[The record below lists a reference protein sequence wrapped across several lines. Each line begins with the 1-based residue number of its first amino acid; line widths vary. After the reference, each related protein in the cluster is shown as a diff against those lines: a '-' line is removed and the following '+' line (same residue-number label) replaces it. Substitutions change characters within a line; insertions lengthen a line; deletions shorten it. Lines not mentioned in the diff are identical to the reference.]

1 MSNLS
6 AIPHHADRFAS
17 EDAFQD
23 GARVACKIGSA
34 DDPHFYTSHPRDAQR
49 YVHIHTICIF
59 GKEESADCFWGPGD
73 GGVMIGS
80 HAAIEARPISD
91 KFPSRFKLKA
101 VRTRVSSTSLMPS
114 EIVLQP
120 GPNAAGLAEKRERL
134 AAVRAALAE
143 READIAQIRSQL
155 KAFEVR
161 YLQRV
166 GVLYAELDEIAA
178 RITEREVDLYDSDSA
193 RRRAQQAR
201 ERAQETHQAAFGAEQ
216 EPEEFDPSPSLK
228 TLFREVARRIHPDF
242 ASDEAEQKHFTLLMT
257 RANHAYSCGDAET
270 LQRLLDDQLEVN
282 AAMSDKGAD
291 ASVSDESDGLALLRL
306 VRQIQHAERDIAALD
321 GEHQTLLG
329 SEIGQLYT
337 GAEAASHEDRDLLAE
352 LAAGLRE
359 RIADA
364 QYRLEF
370 VERQVGAL
378 GR

>member
-1 MSNLS
+1 
-6 AIPHHADRFAS
+6 
-17 EDAFQD
+17 
-23 GARVACKIGSA
+23 
-34 DDPHFYTSHPRDAQR
+34 
-49 YVHIHTICIF
+49 
-59 GKEESADCFWGPGD
+59 
-73 GGVMIGS
+73 
-80 HAAIEARPISD
+80 
-91 KFPSRFKLKA
+91 
-101 VRTRVSSTSLMPS
+101 MPA
-114 EIVLQP
+114 EIILQP
-120 GPNAAGLAEKRERL
+120 SPNAAGLAEKRERL

-143 READIAQIRSQL
+143 READIAQTRSQL

-193 RRRAQQAR
+193 RRRAQEAR
-201 ERAQETHQAAFGAEQ
+201 QRAQETHEAAFGADQ

-228 TLFREVARRIHPDF
+228 TLFREVAKRIHPDL

-257 RANHAYSCGDAET
+257 RANQAYNCGDAEA
-270 LQRLLDDQLEVN
+270 LQRLLDDQLEVS
-282 AAMSDKGAD
+282 AEGSAEG
-291 ASVSDESDGLALLRL
+291 DGVTLLRL
-306 VRQIQHAERDIAALD
+306 ARQIQHAVRDIAALD

-337 GAEAASHEDRDLLAE
+337 GAEAASREDRDLLAE
-352 LAAGLRE
+352 LAASLRE